1 MVVISEALDR
11 VHFAYTENIYT
22 TASTIFGVLLGP
34 SLTWGDL

>member
-1 MVVISEALDR
+1 MVVISALDR